1 MTNALTISHYSPK
14 TQARATL
21 AAILACAAFALI
33 AANAAFLGLSVGAHA
48 GEARA
53 VQRAEALASQIATL
67 EEKVAAPEIFTTND
81 ARARGFVEP
90 TSLSYATTRPLG
102 RADNGNEL

>member
-1 MTNALTISHYSPK
+1 MTNALTVSHYYEN
-14 TQARATL
+14 TRARATL

-53 VQRAEALASQIATL
+53 MQRAETLSSQIAVL
-67 EEKVAAPEIFTTND
+67 EEKVAAPEIFTAND

-90 TSLSYATTRPLG
+90 ASLSYATTRPLG